1 MRRVL
6 LSGVLVLVLVSPSWA
21 DFESAQ
27 AAYEQGDF
35 ERAFQEFRGL
45 AEQGHAEAQCLL
57 GAMYAQGH
65 SVPQDLVLAQMWFN
79 LSAAQGDLGAQVAT
93 RRLARHMTRA
103 EVTQA
108 QKMAR
113 DWKAKRAESIA
124 NRSRGLTP
132 PTSAAPP
139 PSFSGPASDGCT
151 SWSSPVSCVRAAPS
165 W

>member
-35 ERAFQEFRGL
+35 ERAFEDFRSL

-57 GAMYAQGH
+57 GAMYAQGQ
-65 SVPQDLVLAQMWFN
+65 SVPQNLVLAQMWFN

-93 RRLARHMTRA
+93 RRLAKHMTRA

-113 DWKAKRAESIA
+113 DWKAKRAESIP
-124 NRSRGLTP
+124 NRSPSITP
-132 PTSAAPP
+132 PIPTAQTS
-139 PSFSGPASDGCT
+139 PSSGPASDGYT
-151 SWSSPVSCVRAAPS
+151 SWSSPVSCVRAAP
-165 W
+165 